1 MTTLTPS
8 QIAQYRDEGY
18 KVAEGATSPGLLATL
33 KAELHGW
40 VEESREHGSGWG
52 DTLSG
57 YDRFDLEP
65 GHTAEYPRLRRVNN
79 PAEISAAW
87 RAANFEAPL
96 ADMVADLIGPDVK
109 FSQSKIN
116 LKMPGT
122 EAAVDFHQG
131 YPSRPTPIPTG

>member
-65 GHTAEYPRLRRVNN
+65 GHTAEYPRLRRSTTR
-79 PAEISAAW
+79 PRFRPRGA
-87 RAANFEAPL
+87 RR
-96 ADMVADLIGPDVK
+96 
-109 FSQSKIN
+109 
-116 LKMPGT
+116 T
-122 EAAVDFHQG
+122 
-131 YPSRPTPIPTG
+131 SRPRSPIWSRT